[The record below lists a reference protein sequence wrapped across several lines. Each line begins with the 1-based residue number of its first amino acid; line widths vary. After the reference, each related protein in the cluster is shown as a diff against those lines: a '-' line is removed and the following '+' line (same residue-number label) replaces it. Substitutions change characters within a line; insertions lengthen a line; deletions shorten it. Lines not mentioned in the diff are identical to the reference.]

1 MTLHIK
7 FLAHGQKT
15 SKQTNKKPV
24 AQIRQKAFEQVT

>member
-24 AQIRQKAFEQVT
+24 AQKGLNNSYA